1 MKLREALPL
10 ALIAIG
16 CAWALFTAAGR
27 LAQNSFAC
35 AAWMDTPGAVAAL
48 HATSGVRAQ

>member
-16 CAWALFTAAGR
+16 CAWVLYLAAER
-27 LAQNSFAC
+27 LA
-35 AAWMDTPGAVAAL
+35 
-48 HATSGVRAQ
+48 HATMGLFQ

>member
-16 CAWALFTAAGR
+16 CAWALYLAAER
-27 LAQNSFAC
+27 LA
-35 AAWMDTPGAVAAL
+35 
-48 HATSGVRAQ
+48 HATMGLFA

>member
-16 CAWALFTAAGR
+16 CAWLLTEAAGR
-27 LAQNSFAC
+27 LA
-35 AAWMDTPGAVAAL
+35 
-48 HATSGVRAQ
+48 HATMGLFQ